1 MGTPP
6 EHRLRPTRIGMPKKD
21 DLPATG
27 RAKDPQS
34 NEFLTRSDGSR
45 VRILVAWQPG
55 VAGDEA
61 VDTAAW
67 LAKVLPARVRAVST
81 LLRLWP
87 TTSLSKLGSRY
98 DKWLNKQTKAYNA
111 RVREAFG
118 NAGIDESHWDSDVAV
133 VADGPNESSLLNEAA
148 TEFGADLLVVGS
160 RPAAAK
166 GRFLSG
172 TTTDALL
179 HSATTPLLLA
189 PRSVK
194 LSKRGVTRVN
204 VAYLSTKSEEVQQAL
219 FFGGQLAQRLGVP
232 LRLVAFSPTGL
243 THHNLDD
250 RIDLSRELS
259 DEWYEH
265 ALGMLDRARDLTMET
280 LPDLDVHTA
289 LGSGAGWPGA
299 VDALKWKKGD
309 LLCMGSTIRGPF
321 ERVFLGS
328 TEAQFLQHVSVPVIV
343 LPAPTQP

>member
-1 MGTPP
+1 MPNQDKKMAKNRQTPP
-6 EHRLRPTRIGMPKKD
+6 RP
-21 DLPATG
+21 
-27 RAKDPQS
+27 
-34 NEFLTRSDGSR
+34 NELFTRSGGSR
-45 VRILVAWQPG
+45 VRVLVAWQPG

-67 LAKVLPARVRAVST
+67 LSKALPSRVRAVST

-98 DKWLNKQTKAYNA
+98 DKWLNKQNKAYSA
-111 RVREAFG
+111 RVREAFSA
-118 NAGIDESHWDSDVAV
+118 AGISESQWDSEVAV
-133 VADGPNESSLLNEAA
+133 VADGPNEAALLNEAA
-148 TEFGADLLVVGS
+148 AEFKADLLVVGS
-160 RPAAAK
+160 RAAAPK
-166 GRFLSG
+166 GHFLAG

-179 HSATTPLLLA
+179 HSATTPLVLA

-204 VAYLSTKSEEVQQAL
+204 VAYLGTKSAEEHPAL
-219 FFGGQLAQRLGVP
+219 YFGGQLAQLLGVP

-243 THHNLDD
+243 TDHSLDD
-250 RIDLSRELS
+250 RIDISRELS
-259 DEWYEH
+259 DEWYEQ
-265 ALGMLDRARDLTMET
+265 ALGMLDRARDLTMEA

-289 LGSGAGWPGA
+289 LGSGAGWSGA

-309 LLCMGSTIRGPF
+309 ILCLGSTTRGPF

-328 TEAQFLQHVSVPVIV
+328 TEAQFLRHVSVPVVV
-343 LPAPTQP
+343 LPAPKQS

>member
-1 MGTPP
+1 
-6 EHRLRPTRIGMPKKD
+6 MPKKD
-21 DLPATG
+21 DTTAELRPA
-27 RAKDPQS
+27 DPRS
-34 NEFLTRSDGSR
+34 GEFLTRPEGSR
-45 VRILVAWQPG
+45 LRILVAWQPG

-67 LAKVLPARVRAVST
+67 LAKAMPSRIRAVTT
-81 LLRLWP
+81 LLRFWP

-98 DKWLNKQTKAYNA
+98 DKWMSKQTKAYTA
-111 RVREAFG
+111 RVRDAFSR
-118 NAGIDESHWDSDVAV
+118 AGIDESHWDSDVAV
-133 VADGPNESSLLNEAA
+133 VADGPNDSTLLNEAA
-148 TEFGADLLVVGS
+148 TDYDADLLVVGS
-160 RPAAAK
+160 RPTAAK

-204 VAYLSTKSEEVQQAL
+204 VAYLSTKSEEVQEAL
-219 FFGGQLAQRLGVP
+219 HFGGQLAQRLGVP

-243 THHNLDD
+243 THNGLDD

-309 LLCMGSTIRGPF
+309 LLCMGSTIRGSF

-343 LPAPTQP
+343 LPAPKQP